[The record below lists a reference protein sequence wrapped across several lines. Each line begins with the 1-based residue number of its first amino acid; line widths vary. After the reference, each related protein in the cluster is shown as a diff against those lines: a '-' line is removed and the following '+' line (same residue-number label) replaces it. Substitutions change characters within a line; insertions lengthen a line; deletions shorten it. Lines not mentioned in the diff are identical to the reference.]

1 MVQPPKSISLS
12 FWIIIPTK
20 QVFCTVKA
28 TKKKHETSDGFSRK
42 SIHYIASISP
52 VYPNIS
58 PYFSLYP
65 HVILCWNFNWAL
77 VPNWNPEPVP
87 WCSCFKWRSSPKIP
101 GNPWAYLHQFRLLVL
116 RIHPVHPEWIKFADL
131 ENSGHVGILGIVK
144 KPFLSIISSAYKFGV
159 LWGKIAGLVC
169 YSIYY
174 STSGK
179 RTCIIAMIDHLK
191 YLKPR
196 IKTIDNH

>member
-20 QVFCTVKA
+20 QVFCTVKT
-28 TKKKHETSDGFSRK
+28 TKEKHETSDGFSRK

-77 VPNWNPEPVP
+77 VPNWNPFSALAFMLQVKD
-87 WCSCFKWRSSPKIP
+87 FAK
-101 GNPWAYLHQFRLLVL
+101 NPWESLLGISPSC
-116 RIHPVHPEWIKFADL
+116 RAQKGPNHPGHPEWIKSADL
-131 ENSGHVGILGIVK
+131 ENSGHVGILGILK
-144 KPFLSIISSAYKFGV
+144 KPFRSIISSAYKFGV